1 MLKPVFLHRFF
12 YDCYK
17 MKKVLI
23 VSYVFPPMAAVGGF
37 RVVKACKFLPLY
49 DWQPVVL
56 TVQGGFNYAYDE
68 ESLKQLDSSLPIYRS
83 KYFSPIQWWDSK
95 TQPTENSSGATSA
108 KQSSTQIQTD
118 NSLSAKIKKYIKTI
132 ISIPDIHNFWIPF
145 AVLKGLQAIK
155 NEKVDIILSTSPP
168 ASVHI
173 IGTILSYLTGKPFV
187 MDYRDLWTQNESY
200 HNRNLPWEYKKVD
213 RFYEKRAIKRAS
225 AIVSATT
232 GFSNALFDNNRYKKQ
247 EQFRAI
253 TNGVDADD
261 FSDIQFPTTK
271 NEKFTI
277 LHLGSLYGNR
287 NPNFFFEVLHEWVT
301 QNKEVKDNI
310 KVLFI
315 GNTPGYEKSLI
326 GTVLEPIVQFEKH
339 IPQKQILPKL
349 WASDLLLLILGF
361 DPGGKNVMPA
371 KLYEYIC
378 TKRPILG
385 FLPEGMAADAIKKY
399 NRGLAV
405 TSEDKDKTIL
415 FLNEQFQIWKNQ
427 SGERVSQ
434 FDLPPEYDRKEQN
447 KKLADILNN
456 VLSINKN
463 D

>member
-1 MLKPVFLHRFF
+1 
-12 YDCYK
+12 

-23 VSYVFPPMAAVGGF
+23 ISYVFPPMAAVGGF
-37 RVVKACKFLPLY
+37 RVVKACKFLPQFG
-49 DWQPVVL
+49 WQPVVL
-56 TVQGGFNYAYDE
+56 TVRDGFNYAYDE
-68 ESLKQLDSSLPIYRS
+68 ESLKQLDPSLPIYRS

-95 TQPTENSSGATSA
+95 TQPAESSSTNNSSSNQSTKSVQTSE
-108 KQSSTQIQTD
+108 
-118 NSLSAKIKKYIKTI
+118 SLSAKIKKQIKTM

-145 AVLKGLQAIK
+145 AVFEGLKAVK
-155 NEKVDIILSTSPP
+155 NEKIDIILSTSPP
-168 ASVHI
+168 ATVHI

-187 MDYRDLWTQNESY
+187 IDYRDLWTQNESY
-200 HNRNLPWEYKKVD
+200 HNRNLPWLYKKID

-232 GFSNALFDNNRYKKQ
+232 GFSDSLFANNSYKKQ
-247 EQFRAI
+247 EQFWAV

-261 FSDIQFPTTK
+261 FLDIEFPTSK

-287 NPNFFFEVLHEWVT
+287 NPKFFFEVMQEWVS
-301 QNKEVKDNI
+301 QNREVKENC

-326 GTVLEPIVQFEKH
+326 ATEIESVVQFEKH

-361 DPGGKNVMPA
+361 DKGGKNVMPA

-378 TKRPILG
+378 TKRPILA
-385 FLPEGMAADAIKKY
+385 FLPEGMAADAIEKY

-405 TSEDKDKTIL
+405 TSENKAQAIE
-415 FLNEQFQIWKNQ
+415 FLESQYQNWKEQ
-427 SGERVSQ
+427 SGERNSQ
-434 FDLPPEYDRKEQN
+434 FDLPAEYDRKEQN
-447 KKLADILNN
+447 KKLAEILNN
-456 VLSINKN
+456 IFHK
-463 D
+463 